1 VEPDAAGWSVA
12 VTQGFPRYRVVIA
25 DYDYPSLDEERAV
38 LDAIGA
44 ELAPHHARTEAD
56 LIAACRGADAVLCQ
70 YALMTR
76 AVIAS
81 LDRCRVIVR
90 YGVGV
95 DTIDIPA
102 ATEHG
107 IWVCN
112 VPDYGVDEVSDHA
125 MTLLLAAARKLVPM
139 ANAVQGGE
147 WDVTLYKPIG
157 RLRGRTLGLIGLGRI
172 GSAVARKAQGFGLN
186 VIAHDPYRPGEY
198 FAERN
203 VASVELDDLLA
214 RADFVSIHAP
224 LTEETRHVID
234 QRALVAM
241 KPSSYL
247 INTARGG
254 LVDGAA
260 LASALREGQIAGAGI
275 DVLEREP
282 IPADDPLLGLPNCIV
297 TPHAAWYSEEAFRDL
312 KTKAAEEAARVV
324 QGERPRCP
332 VNELRE

>member
-1 VEPDAAGWSVA
+1 
-12 VTQGFPRYRVVIA
+12 VTQGSPRYRVVIA

-44 ELAPHHARTEAD
+44 ELVPHHARTEVE

-70 YALMTR
+70 YARMTG

-81 LDRCRVIVR
+81 LDRCRAIVR

-107 IWVCN
+107 MWVCN

-172 GSAVARKAQGFGLN
+172 GSAVASKARGFGLN
-186 VIAHDPYRPGEY
+186 VIAHDPHRPSEY

-203 VASVELDDLLA
+203 VTGVELDDLLA

-224 LTEETRHVID
+224 LTEETKHVID
-234 QRALVAM
+234 RRALVTM

-260 LASALREGQIAGAGI
+260 LAGALRDGQIAGAGI
-275 DVLEREP
+275 DVLECEP

-332 VNELRE
+332 VNELTR